1 MTAGTLWETDGA
13 TALEKIRQACLTATA
28 GIKRSKQTGYQ
39 QRKVQRKSH
48 SIRFATPA
56 VGIGLQRK
64 PANRVITAVG
74 IKVIFPAGSEV
85 VLCRKLVRV
94 LPASRLVS
102 SEI

>member
-1 MTAGTLWETDGA
+1 MAVDTLWETDGA
-13 TALEKIRQACLTATA
+13 TALERYGKPVFTATA
-28 GIKRSKQTGYQ
+28 GIKRSKQRGYQ

-48 SIRFATPA
+48 SIRFAIQA

-85 VLCRKLVRV
+85 LLCLTVVRI